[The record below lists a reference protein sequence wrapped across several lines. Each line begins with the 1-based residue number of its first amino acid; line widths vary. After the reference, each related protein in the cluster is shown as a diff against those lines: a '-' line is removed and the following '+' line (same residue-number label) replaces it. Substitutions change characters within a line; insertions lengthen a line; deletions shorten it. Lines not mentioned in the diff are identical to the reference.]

1 MPARVNRVPF
11 PGRQWCTFQKDWP
24 PWGVKQGMPAQRGA
38 RLQCVLCRFHPIM
51 SRISRALYFAFVSLL
66 HPKMLALMLLPVAA
80 AFALWMLAA
89 FVFWGQALAWVDAQM
104 HSWDALQ
111 WLLDYWPLTLL
122 AAHAA
127 VLGLALL
134 MVPVI
139 LVTVLLLTGI
149 FAMPAMVSHVGARN
163 YAQLEM
169 LWFLLLV
176 LVTAPLWLLPPLWPF
191 VSLGLLGYLNQRV
204 LRYDALADH
213 GTAEEIAQIVRE
225 DRWALFWL
233 GVVVALAAHVPL
245 LGFFAPV
252 YGGLAF
258 IHYGLARL
266 RELRTAPIDG
276 RATRVFENGRE
287 LLR

>member
-1 MPARVNRVPF
+1 
-11 PGRQWCTFQKDWP
+11 
-24 PWGVKQGMPAQRGA
+24 
-38 RLQCVLCRFHPIM
+38 M

-163 YAQLEM
+163 YAQLEKRRGGNFAGSVWSGIAGM

-233 GVVVALAAHVPL
+233 GIVVALAAHVPL